1 MSEPE
6 KFVIPSIKHES
17 TTQIKVSGFFYSK
30 LTALYYNILSKY
42 KEEDIIKII
51 GHITSGTIKDLP
63 EDKIVDYTSIQTLL
77 ILIKTI
83 EDSFGKEKKITNT
96 DFIIPTEDSV

>member
-6 KFVIPSIKHES
+6 KFVIPAIKHES
-17 TTQIKVSGFFYSK
+17 ITQIKVSGFFYSK
-30 LTALYYNILSKY
+30 LTALYFNIMSKY

-51 GHITSGTIKDLP
+51 GHINNNTIKDLP
-63 EDKIVDYTSIQTLL
+63 DDKIVDVTSIQTLL

-83 EDSFGKEKKITNT
+83 EDSFGKEKKIIDT
-96 DFIIPTEDSV
+96 DFIVPTEDSV